1 MTHRLQLSTAPKAK
15 TVETIAGDTEER
27 ITSKLKKRR
36 SKPII
41 TLPRTLEVSVLQANP
56 NVKFVCG
63 IDEAG
68 RGPTASDPMNMWA
81 IAVIDAATIDEINVI
96 QATLLGLRMVA
107 SVMTGRAI
115 KYPTVYINE
124 FESEQTLPGCFV
136 LVPNGVPLQEQLP
149 MDTERG
155 QYQFVDHRIMH

>member
-81 IAVIDAATIDEINVI
+81 IAVIDGATIDEINI
-96 QATLLGLRMVA
+96 L
-107 SVMTGRAI
+107 
-115 KYPTVYINE
+115 
-124 FESEQTLPGCFV
+124 
-136 LVPNGVPLQEQLP
+136 
-149 MDTERG
+149 
-155 QYQFVDHRIMH
+155 

>member
-1 MTHRLQLSTAPKAK
+1 MCSPEAALVMEGVADGKK
-15 TVETIAGDTEER
+15 
-27 ITSKLKKRR
+27 ITSETQRR
-36 SKPII
+36 LLYEQLIKPIAH
-41 TLPRTLEVSVLQANP
+41 TTADV
-56 NVKFVCG
+56 
-63 IDEAG
+63 
-68 RGPTASDPMNMWA
+68 PTASDPMNMWA
-81 IAVIDAATIDEINVI
+81 IAVIDGATIDERNAL
-96 QATLLGLRMVA
+96 QATLLDMRMVA

-155 QYQFVDHRIMH
+155 QYQFVDHRIML